1 MEQKRPITIGIDAS
15 RAFVKDPAGPEY
27 YSWHLIK
34 NLAEIDHKNR
44 YVLYLRPKQRPN
56 FSLPQNF
63 KVKII
68 YPTRFWTQLGLAWE
82 TIIDP
87 PDILFIPAHTL
98 PLITRAVFGI
108 GAKVKLLPQL
118 PILVTIH
125 GLEGKFLPQSGNF
138 LSHIHRNWSISW
150 SVRFANHLIAVS
162 NDTLKEVLNTYNIH
176 RNSIEVVHE
185 GVEFEKYHNAP
196 LNRKQLNNKYH
207 IGENYILF
215 VGTLQPRKNL
225 IRLIKAFAVY
235 FNESRKNQSLNL
247 TKNLNGSR
255 AIYDS
260 KNNRKNLKLVI
271 AGKRGWL
278 YDEILK
284 APKKFNIIN
293 SVIFTGRIDNN
304 DLPGLYKG
312 AQAFILPSLTE
323 GFGLPVLEAQ
333 AAGVPVVC
341 SDKGALREVAD
352 NAAIFINP
360 LKTSEIT
367 RAIKRVLEDKTLVSI
382 LVDKG
387 LKNAKTKSWTR
398 TAHNTLKIIE
408 RIVI

>member
-1 MEQKRPITIGIDAS
+1 MTSLKIKNLKLKIPPKRRLTIGVDAS

-63 KVKII
+63 KTKII

-82 TIIDP
+82 TLIDP

-98 PLITRAVFGI
+98 PLITRAIFGI
-108 GAKVKLLPQL
+108 GAKVKLLPQM
-118 PILVTIH
+118 PVLVTIH
-125 GLEGKFLPQSGNF
+125 GLEGKYLPQTGNI

-196 LNRKQLNNKYH
+196 LNRKRLNNKYH

-235 FNESRKNQSLNL
+235 LNESRA
-247 TKNLNGSR
+247 T
-255 AIYDS
+255 YDS
-260 KNNRKNLKLVI
+260 KNNRMKLKLVI

-284 APKKFNIIN
+284 APNKFNIVN
-293 SVIFTGRIDNN
+293 SVIFTGRIDES

-367 RAIKRVLEDKTLVSI
+367 RAIKRVLEDRTLVST
-382 LVDKG
+382 LVEKG
-387 LKNAKTKSWTR
+387 LKNAKAKSWIR
-398 TAHNTLKIIE
+398 TAHNTLNLIE
-408 RIVI
+408 RIVS